1 MKYVKKKVKAEQ
13 INEEFERT
21 PGTVVPWQKGVIFKC
36 PCGERQVYIAS
47 PPHTIEFD
55 EEGILTVTA
64 SIGSKPDPSRDRKPN
79 WCHFH
84 IKGGVPEMC
93 GDAKCPGS
101 KSHPQL

>member
-1 MKYVKKKVKAEQ
+1 MKYVLAEEKDLGKVEGA
-13 INEEFERT
+13 
-21 PGTVVPWQKGVIFKC
+21 VVPWSKGVIFEC
-36 PCGERQVYIAS
+36 PCRERHTYIGS

-55 EEGILTVTA
+55 AEGILTIGP

-93 GDAKCPGS
+93 GDAECPGS
-101 KSHPQL
+101 KPQPQQ